1 METVLHLR
9 RDGMAPEINES
20 TRAMPTGGAAPA
32 AGATQM
38 GATIVCPVCKTS
50 NSGLEAYCA
59 ECGFLLASVPGQFE
73 EAVVE
78 SAPGYELV
86 DSATGRRFGLRQGTN
101 TVGRENSDVLLMDG
115 TVSRRHAVLTVEG
128 DLVMVIDVG
137 STNGTKVNGTRIT
150 PNHPT
155 PVTPGSTL
163 QFGNTVLTLPALSGG
178 ASPAEPTISVQV
190 ETPPSAI
197 TEDQTLIA
205 PTSYLN
211 VEPPP
216 VPAEPEPS
224 LAPDPPVAWLKPNGG
239 SAVEVLIRSGTV
251 SIGRRPGNT
260 VIITGDPYVS
270 GRHAEVQCDNSGCYL
285 IDVGSTNGTVV
296 NGTRLEP
303 GVRQLLLDGD
313 EVMIG
318 QGSYVFETLE
328 PPADEEEAYHAGNPQ
343 ITRTEFD
350 GE

>member
-1 METVLHLR
+1 
-9 RDGMAPEINES
+9 MAPESNES
-20 TRAMPTGGAAPA
+20 TRVMPTGGAAPS

-38 GATIVCPVCKTS
+38 GGTIVCPVCKSS

-59 ECGFLLASVPGQFE
+59 ECGFLLASVPGQFP

-86 DSATGRRFGLRQGTN
+86 DTATGRRFGLRQGTN

-128 DLVMVIDVG
+128 DLVMIIDVG

-155 PVTPGSTL
+155 TVTPGSTL
-163 QFGNTVLTLPALSGG
+163 QFGNTILTLPALSGE
-178 ASPAEPTISVQV
+178 AAPAEPTISVQV
-190 ETPPSAI
+190 ETPPAAV
-197 TEDQTLIA
+197 TEDQTLVAA
-205 PTSYLN
+205 PSIHN
-211 VEPPP
+211 VPQPDLSQSEPPP
-216 VPAEPEPS
+216 AAE
-224 LAPDPPVAWLKPNGG
+224 APVAWLKPNGG
-239 SAVEVLIRSGTV
+239 SAVEVLIRPGTV

-260 VIITGDPYVS
+260 YLIPGDPYVS
-270 GRHAEVQCDNSGCYL
+270 GRHAEVYCDNTGCYL
-285 IDVGSTNGTVV
+285 TDVGSTNGTVV

-328 PPADEEEAYHAGNPQ
+328 PPADMEDEAQDVGAPHLM
-343 ITRTEFD
+343 RTEPD
-350 GE
+350 VE

>member
-1 METVLHLR
+1 
-9 RDGMAPEINES
+9 
-20 TRAMPTGGAAPA
+20 
-32 AGATQM
+32 M

-50 NSGLEAYCA
+50 NSGLEAYCS
-59 ECGFLLASVPGQFE
+59 ECGFLLASVPGQFD

-78 SAPGYELV
+78 AAPGYELV

-155 PVTPGSTL
+155 PVSLGSTI
-163 QFGNTVLTLPALSGG
+163 QFGNSVLTLPTLGVG
-178 ASPAEPTISVQV
+178 AASAEPTISVQV
-190 ETPPSAI
+190 EAPPAAV

-205 PTSYLN
+205 A
-211 VEPPP
+211 PP
-216 VPAEPEPS
+216 VVNAQPEPVPGEVAPP
-224 LAPDPPVAWLKPNGG
+224 LAEDAPVAWLKPNGG
-239 SAVEVLIRSGTV
+239 TAVEALIRPGTV
-251 SIGRRPGNT
+251 SIGRRAGNT
-260 VIITGDPYVS
+260 VVILGDPYVS
-270 GRHAEVQCDNSGCYL
+270 GRHAEVYCDNSGCYL
-285 IDVGSTNGTVV
+285 TDVGSTNGTVV

-328 PPADEEEAYHAGNPQ
+328 PPADAEEDTPGSDETH
-343 ITRTEFD
+343 IMRTEPD
-350 GE
+350 DE